1 MILYA
6 IGLPIALL
14 GLTMMVRGWTYTL
27 RPEGGMAKKRQ
38 KVNLKRGFTTD
49 MKIFGRKVRR
59 LGLMMTLFGL
69 FLAGWQYSLDGEA
82 VPDTA
87 DTADTD
93 NTAGRAAPE
102 VPVG

>member
-14 GLTMMVRGWTYTL
+14 GLTMMVRGWSYTL

-82 VPDTA
+82 VA

-93 NTAGRAAPE
+93 NTVGSAAPE